1 MCWST
6 VTKKSEDQRERRGN
20 KTERR
25 KTTDM
30 EAAREHGNQ
39 VPMRNAHARHKLSTY
54 SYTRVKEVVQGPKI
68 QPIFP
73 CIMYY
78 TVFVFI
84 LYNTSLYFSPAPGR
98 LAPN

>member
-20 KTERR
+20 KTERG

-39 VPMRNAHARHKLSTY
+39 VPMRNAHARHKLYTY
-54 SYTRVKEVVQGPKI
+54 TMSKTQ
-68 QPIFP
+68 
-73 CIMYY
+73 
-78 TVFVFI
+78 TV
-84 LYNTSLYFSPAPGR
+84 LHLQLHYES
-98 LAPN
+98 